1 LDLHQNQFEFHFTV
15 GKLQVLLSKGA
26 AAATESP
33 LAALV
38 LEKFGLNFSL
48 AKFDM
53 QVGVS
58 LGYSQIL

>member
-1 LDLHQNQFEFHFTV
+1 LDLHQKQFELHFTV
-15 GKLQVLLSKGA
+15 GKLQVLLSKGNA
-26 AAATESP
+26 AGSESP

-38 LEKFGLNFSL
+38 LEKFGLDFAL

-58 LGYSQIL
+58 LGYA

>member
-15 GKLQVLLSKGA
+15 GRLQALLSKGDA
-26 AAATESP
+26 AGMESP
-33 LAALV
+33 LAEVV
-38 LEKFGLNFSL
+38 LERFGLDFEL

-58 LGYSQIL
+58 LGYV